1 MYQIRKDDKIMK
13 KTISIALILLAL
25 SLLFAVPS
33 YAALPEDNAVMPLW
47 DNISTVIS
55 DLVFTSDGVGT
66 ASGAVVRKIGV
77 ELLEGTMSVY
87 KNVNGE
93 WVLVGSDYNSATRG
107 SLGVDFEFIGEP
119 GVEYKAVFNVTAYRN
134 GVGESVE
141 KIVYRTA
148 PATV

>member
-1 MYQIRKDDKIMK
+1 MK

-47 DNISTVIS
+47 DNISMV
-55 DLVFTSDGVGT
+55 TSDMTFIGT
-66 ASGAVVRKIGV
+66 TGAASGGVVRKTGV
-77 ELLEGTMSVY
+77 ELLEGTMSIY
-87 KNVNGE
+87 QNVNGD
-93 WVLVGSDYNSATRG
+93 WVFVDSAYNSATRG
-107 SLGVDFEFIGEP
+107 SLGVGLEFTAVP

>member
-1 MYQIRKDDKIMK
+1 MK

-47 DNISTVIS
+47 DNISMIS
-55 DLVFTSDGVGT
+55 SDIGFSGTLGT
-66 ASGAVVRKIGV
+66 ASAAVVRKVGV
-77 ELLEGTMSVY
+77 ELLEGTMTLY
-87 KNVNGE
+87 QNVDGE
-93 WVLVGSDYNSATRG
+93 WSFVDSAYNSATRG
-107 SLGVDFEFIGEP
+107 SLGVSLPFTAEP

-141 KIVYRTA
+141 KIVYKTA
-148 PATV
+148 PTP